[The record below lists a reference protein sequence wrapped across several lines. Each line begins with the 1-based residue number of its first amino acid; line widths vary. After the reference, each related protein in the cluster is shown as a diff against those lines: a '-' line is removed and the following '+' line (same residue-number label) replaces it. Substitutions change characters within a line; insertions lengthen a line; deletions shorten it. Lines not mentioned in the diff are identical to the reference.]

1 MSDSGPVSLS
11 DRLSALSDAAIAVL
25 DAAEVQGRSPVG
37 VDGALGV
44 TSASASTRRSS
55 SGIPAD

>member
-1 MSDSGPVSLS
+1 MS